1 MKTLYRFF
9 LFVIVGLAN
18 ASAQGN
24 LPACQGG
31 DVSRCSNCVGS
42 NTFASGNKYV
52 GEHKDGKPNGQGTYT
67 FANGNIYVGEFKDGK
82 RNGQFTVTFA
92 RGDKYVG
99 EYKDDMQNGQGTYT
113 FANGNKYVGEYKDG
127 KRSGQ
132 GTFTFANGNKHVGE
146 YKDDKRNG
154 QGTVTFADNG
164 DKYVGE
170 FKDDKF
176 NGQGTFTFANGNK
189 YVGEFKDDK
198 RNGQGTLILAI
209 GNKHVGEFKDDKR
222 NGQITTTFASGDKY
236 VGEYKDDMQNGQGT
250 YTFANGNKYVGEY
263 KDGKRSGQ
271 GTQYA
276 ANGSVI
282 NQGIWA
288 DGNFVRTAPVEQATV
303 TNQAVAVASSNW
315 IGDPKTGCKVVNSQP
330 LPNETI
336 EFIGN
341 CSNGFANGKGVVTWY
356 KDGNFNQRTEAIYIN
371 GVRNGFGY
379 TEYQSGDKYVG
390 DFKDNKQHGQGTYT
404 HMRSGNK
411 YVGEHKNDKR
421 NGQGTLYSSNGSVI
435 NQGIWVD
442 GNFVRTAPVQQAAAP
457 NNEIEKL
464 RLEAEESKRLLAQA
478 EDQRRIQTQL
488 AEMRLGELE
497 EQLKL
502 AKQQNQVAP
511 PTAMTTMANR
521 KALVIGNDSYKSVSK
536 LLNAREDAKAIASSL
551 EGVGYKVTLKLDLNE
566 KELKAALRTF
576 SNQVQGGDEVLFFF
590 AGHGLQLGSTNYL
603 LPIDI
608 GAESEAQVRDEAI
621 QLQRVLDDMTEK
633 KAKFTLAM
641 IDACRDNPFK
651 TIGRAIGGRGLA
663 PTTAATGQMVVFSAG
678 TGQQAL
684 DRLGNSDKNKNG
696 VFTRTF
702 LKEMQKPGVSID
714 RIVKNVRNEVAELA
728 KTVGHEQVPAI
739 YDQVL
744 GDFYFKK

>member
-18 ASAQGN
+18 ASAQSN
-24 LPACQGG
+24 LPACQGS
-31 DVSRCSNCVGS
+31 DVSRWSNCVGS

-52 GEHKDGKPNGQGTYT
+52 GEFKDGKINGQGTYT
-67 FANGNIYVGEFKDGK
+67 FASGNIYVGEFKDGK
-82 RNGQFTVTFA
+82 I
-92 RGDKYVG
+92 
-99 EYKDDMQNGQGTYT
+99 NGQGTYT
-113 FANGNKYVGEYKDG
+113 FANGNKYVGEHKDG
-127 KRSGQ
+127 KRNGQ
-132 GTFTFANGNKHVGE
+132 FTATFADGNKFVGE

-154 QGTVTFADNG
+154 QGT
-164 DKYVGE
+164 
-170 FKDDKF
+170 
-176 NGQGTFTFANGNK
+176 FTFANGNK
-189 YVGEFKDDK
+189 FVGEYKDEK
-198 RNGQGTLILAI
+198 RNGQGT
-209 GNKHVGEFKDDKR
+209 E
-222 NGQITTTFASGDKY
+222 
-236 VGEYKDDMQNGQGT
+236 
-250 YTFANGNKYVGEY
+250 
-263 KDGKRSGQ
+263 
-271 GTQYA
+271 YA
-276 ANGSVI
+276 ANGSII
-282 NQGIWA
+282 NQGMWV
-288 DGNFVRTAPVEQATV
+288 DGSFVRSTPAQQASV
-303 TNQAVAVASSNW
+303 TNHAVAVASSDW
-315 IGDPKTGCKVVNSQP
+315 IADPKTGCKVVNSQP

-356 KDGNFNQRTEAIYIN
+356 KDGKFNQRTEAIYIN

-379 TEYQSGDKYVG
+379 TEYQNGDKYIG
-390 DFKDNKQHGQGTYT
+390 DFKDNQQNGQGTYT

-435 NQGIWVD
+435 NQGIWAD
-442 GNFVRTAPVQQAAAP
+442 GIFVRTAPVQLATTP
-457 NNEIEKL
+457 NNELEKL
-464 RLEAEESKRLLAQA
+464 RLEAEESKRLLVQA
-478 EDQRRIQTQL
+478 EDQKRIQTQL
-488 AEMRLGELE
+488 AEIRLRELE

-502 AKQQNQVAP
+502 AKQQNQVAASS
-511 PTAMTTMANR
+511 AMTTMANR
-521 KALVIGNDSYKSVSK
+521 RALVIGNDSYKSVSK
-536 LLNAREDAKAIASSL
+536 LLNAREDAKAMASSL

-566 KELKAALRTF
+566 KELKAALRAF
-576 SNQVQGGDEVLFFF
+576 SNQVQGGDEVFFFF
-590 AGHGLQLGSTNYL
+590 AGHGVQLGSTNYL
-603 LPIDI
+603 LPTDI
-608 GAESEAQVRDEAI
+608 GSESEAQVKDEAI

-651 TIGRAIGGRGLA
+651 TTGRAIGGRGLA

-684 DRLGNSDKNKNG
+684 DRLGDSDKNKNG

-714 RIVKNVRNEVAELA
+714 RIVKNVREEVAALA

-744 GDFYFKK
+744 GSFFFKK